1 MAAKRRRSRTAAD
14 PPEVADGEDMSPP
27 TRRRDGGT
35 DEALSPYRAK
45 RRADRTPEPMG
56 AETPARAT
64 ERMSFVIQ
72 EHHARALHW
81 DFRLERDGVLV
92 SWALPKG
99 LPVDPKRN
107 HLAVHTEDHPLEY
120 GSFAGDIPAGE
131 YGGGSVSI
139 WDSGHYDCEK
149 WSEREVMVV
158 LHGTRAA
165 GRYVLFQ
172 TGGTQW
178 MIHRMDP
185 APDGWEPLP
194 EGLRPM
200 LATAAPLPASDAGWS
215 YECKWDG
222 VRALVAVDGGRIRI
236 TSRNDLDVTVSYP
249 ELRALGLALGSRQV
263 LLDGE
268 IVAFDD
274 AGRASFSLLQQR
286 MHVADAAKARRL
298 AAQVPVSYLVFDVL
312 HVDGR
317 STLDLPY
324 EERRQVLESLELA
337 GECWATPPTF
347 TGRSGA
353 EVLRGALAAGIEG
366 VVCKR
371 LDSRYLPGRR
381 SDQWRKVKGVR
392 TQEVVIGGYTPGQG
406 HRADTIGA
414 LVVGIPGPSGLEYA
428 GKVGTGFSDESLRML
443 TARFRRLARA
453 TSPFAGELPRT
464 QVRDAVWVRPSLVG
478 EVEFSQWTKDGRMRH
493 PTWRGLRTDVSPGD
507 IHRSD

>member
-1 MAAKRRRSRTAAD
+1 
-14 PPEVADGEDMSPP
+14 MSPP
-27 TRRRDGGT
+27 TRRSGGQ
-35 DEALSPYRAK
+35 EAALDTYRAK

-56 AETPARAT
+56 TAT
-64 ERMSFVIQ
+64 RSGSAKPVFVIQ

-99 LPVDPKRN
+99 VPVDPKRN

-120 GSFAGDIPAGE
+120 GSFAGDIPHGE
-131 YGGGSVSI
+131 YGGGSVTI
-139 WDSGHYDCEK
+139 WDHGYYECEK

-158 LHGTRAA
+158 LHGTRAN

-185 APDGWEPLP
+185 APDGWQPLP
-194 EGLRPM
+194 EHPRPM
-200 LATAAPLPASDAGWS
+200 LCGTGTLPSDDTGWS

-222 VRALVAVDGGRIRI
+222 VRALVAVESGRVRI

-249 ELRALGLALGSRQV
+249 ELRALGLALGTTQV

-298 AAQVPVSYLVFDVL
+298 AAQIPVSLLIFDVL
-312 HVDGR
+312 HLEGR
-317 STLDLPY
+317 STIAQPY
-324 EERRQVLESLELA
+324 AERRQLLEKLA
-337 GECWATPPTF
+337 LQGENWATPPAF
-347 TGRSGA
+347 VERSGA
-353 EVLRGALAAGIEG
+353 EVLRGALDSGIEG

-381 SDQWRKVKGVR
+381 TDEWRKVKGVR
-392 TQEVVIGGYTPGQG
+392 TQEVVIGGYTPGKG
-406 HRADTIGA
+406 HREGAIGA
-414 LVVGIPGPSGLEYA
+414 LIVGIPGDGGLEYA
-428 GKVGTGFSDESLRML
+428 GKVGTGFSDDVLRQL
-443 TARFRRLARA
+443 SGRLARLQRV
-453 TSPFAGELPRT
+453 TSPFVGVLPRS
-464 QVRDAVWVRPSLVG
+464 QVTGAVWVRPSLVG
-478 EVEFSQWTKDGRMRH
+478 EVEFSQWTPDGRMRH
-493 PTWRGLRTDVSPGD
+493 PTWRGLRPDKKPADVVRES
-507 IHRSD
+507 

>member
-1 MAAKRRRSRTAAD
+1 
-14 PPEVADGEDMSPP
+14 MSPP
-27 TRRRDGGT
+27 TRRRDGVK
-35 DEALSPYRAK
+35 DEALDTYRAK

-56 AETPARAT
+56 AAKRPRAT
-64 ERMSFVIQ
+64 KRPSFVIQ

-81 DFRLERDGVLV
+81 DFRLERDDVLV
-92 SWALPKG
+92 SWALPRG
-99 LPVDPKRN
+99 LPLDPKRN

-120 GSFAGDIPAGE
+120 ASFAGDIPTGE

-139 WDSGHYDCEK
+139 WDRGHYECEK

-172 TGGTQW
+172 TSGTQW

-185 APDGWEPLP
+185 APLGWEPLP
-194 EGLRPM
+194 ERLRPM
-200 LATAAPLPASDAGWS
+200 LATAGPLPDTDAGWS

-222 VRALVAVDGGRIRI
+222 VRALVAVEGGRIRV

-249 ELRALGLALGSRQV
+249 ELRALGLALGTRQV

-274 AGRASFSLLQQR
+274 DGRASFSLLQQR
-286 MHVADAAKARRL
+286 MHVSDAAKARRL

-324 EERRQVLESLELA
+324 EERRRLLESLELA
-337 GECWATPPTF
+337 GECWATPASFP
-347 TGRSGA
+347 GRSGA
-353 EVLRGALAAGIEG
+353 EVLRGALSSGIEG

-414 LVVGIPGPSGLEYA
+414 LIVGLPGPDGLHYA
-428 GKVGTGFSDESLRML
+428 GKVGTGFTDEVLRSL
-443 TARFRRLARA
+443 TARFGRLGRA
-453 TSPFAGELPRT
+453 TSPFAGELPRA
-464 QVRDAVWVRPSLVG
+464 QVQGAVWVRPSLVG

-493 PTWRGLRTDVSPGD
+493 PTWRGLREDISPGE

>member
-178 MIHRMDP
+178 MIHQMDP

-194 EGLRPM
+194 EGLRPL
-200 LATAAPLPASDAGWS
+200 LATAAPPPASAGGWS
-215 YECKWDG
+215 YECKWEG

-381 SDQWRKVKGVR
+381 SDQWREVKGVR
-392 TQEVVIGGYTPGQG
+392 TQEVVIGGYTPGPG

-493 PTWRGLRTDVSPGD
+493 PTWRGLRPDISPSEV
-507 IHRSD
+507 HRTE

>member
-120 GSFAGDIPAGE
+120 GSCAGDIPAGE

-178 MIHRMDP
+178 MIHQMDP

-194 EGLRPM
+194 EGLRPL
-200 LATAAPLPASDAGWS
+200 LATAAPPPASAGGWS
-215 YECKWDG
+215 YECKWEG

-286 MHVADAAKARRL
+286 MHGADAAILPRPLRGGGAARRAGGRDRGSRVQAAGL
-298 AAQVPVSYLVFDVL
+298 ALPPRAPLRPVAQGEGGAHPRGGDRGL
-312 HVDGR
+312 HPGAGPSRRHHRCPRRRHPGTERARVRREGRHRLQRRVAAHADGALS
-317 STLDLPY
+317 ST
-324 EERRQVLESLELA
+324 RA
-337 GECWATPPTF
+337 GHQSV
-347 TGRSGA
+347 R
-353 EVLRGALAAGIEG
+353 RGAAP
-366 VVCKR
+366 
-371 LDSRYLPGRR
+371 DPGARC
-381 SDQWRKVKGVR
+381 GLGAP
-392 TQEVVIGGYTPGQG
+392 EPGG
-406 HRADTIGA
+406 
-414 LVVGIPGPSGLEYA
+414 
-428 GKVGTGFSDESLRML
+428 
-443 TARFRRLARA
+443 
-453 TSPFAGELPRT
+453 
-464 QVRDAVWVRPSLVG
+464 
-478 EVEFSQWTKDGRMRH
+478 
-493 PTWRGLRTDVSPGD
+493 RG
-507 IHRSD
+507 